1 MSQIKRR
8 IRGPFAA
15 LAIGTMAA
23 VALAGCAGGT
33 AVIPKPSESAAPAAS
48 TPKGVEFNQAI
59 QDMLPADIKSDRV
72 IKVGITIG
80 DAPYIDKVNGKYE
93 GIIAELASDVSTI
106 LGVKFEYLEM
116 PFPGLIPA
124 MQAGKI
130 QMVWSS
136 MFDNADREKVIDMT
150 TFARAG
156 MGIAVVKGNPKK
168 IQGIADLCGT
178 VAGTTQ
184 GTVQEKALVA
194 QKAKCKADGKPDL
207 TLMLYATQNDAY
219 TQIQAGKLDSVMLTY
234 TPMVYQVA
242 HIENGNALES
252 TPWSSPAGYMATGAV
267 KTADGLIKALNAALL
282 QLEASGDYQKVM
294 TKHGAAPDILKADLL
309 VVNGATSGALK

>member
-1 MSQIKRR
+1 MTQIKRR

-33 AVIPKPSESAAPAAS
+33 AAIPKPSDSAAPAAS
-48 TPKGVEFNQAI
+48 APKGAEFNQSI
-59 QDMLPADIKSDRV
+59 HDLLPADIQSDRV

-80 DAPYIDKVNGKYE
+80 DAPYIDKVNGTYE
-93 GIIAELASDVSTI
+93 GIIAELAADVSTV

-150 TFARAG
+150 TYARAG

-194 QKAKCKADGKPDL
+194 QKAKCKADGKADL

-242 HIENGNALES
+242 HIENGKALET
-252 TPWSSPAGYMATGAV
+252 TPWTSPAGYMATGAA
-267 KTADGLIKALNAALL
+267 KTAEGLIKAINAALL

-294 TKHGAAPDILKADLL
+294 TAHGAGPDILKADLL